1 MFAKLL
7 ITALF
12 VTLLVAVAA
21 NRSEGAGPEQSYVVK
36 QYDTLWTIA
45 ASHYSGD
52 PREGIYRIERANH
65 LSDALIRPGQHLVLP

>member
-7 ITALF
+7 LAAL
-12 VTLLVAVAA
+12 TLTLVVAVAA
-21 NRSEGAGPEQSYVVK
+21 NRSEGAGPEESYVV
-36 QYDTLWTIA
+36 QTYDTLWTIA

-65 LSDALIRPGQHLVLP
+65 LSDALIRPGQRLVLP